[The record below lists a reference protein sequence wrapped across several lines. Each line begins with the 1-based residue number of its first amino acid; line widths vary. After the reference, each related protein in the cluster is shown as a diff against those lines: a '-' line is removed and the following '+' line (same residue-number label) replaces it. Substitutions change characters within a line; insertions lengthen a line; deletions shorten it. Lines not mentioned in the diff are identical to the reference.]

1 MMEDVT
7 IRNAPRF
14 GAGWRSGFLALVI
27 VVHTGIVVSIL
38 LQDRPIIWPLHNDT
52 IHRVGKAADFYAV
65 YHAGMNLNLGRRVY
79 ADLPDGVTPYWYPFR
94 YLLVVAV
101 IFQPLTRL
109 PPAAAWAAWVM
120 AVELLLIVFVIALWR
135 RLADHGARLVV
146 TALLLLNSPYFLELY
161 MGQFTFA
168 AAVLCYLALWLPAGP
183 VLYSASV
190 LLKPFTLA
198 TVPALMRR
206 RACWPHIALAVLL
219 LLLTAAPYFI
229 HYPNQWAFFFET
241 NFRLEGGLHA
251 GNYGLLRLV
260 NLVINALGG
269 KADGPLWE
277 TLTGLFRAGL
287 LGGTAALVW
296 LGRRELPWAGI
307 GALLLAH
314 FVTYQHVW
322 EHHLSAVSVIGATL
336 LLAPDASKRFR
347 LLALASLA
355 LLALPTPF
363 GIFDTAKDPAVFDPS
378 LDWPMWQSFMVA
390 APKVFPVLAL
400 YTAALRCL
408 LRSGLRSPAEALQRG
423 TTALRRAGQ
432 SSANP
437 QPRESS

>member
-1 MMEDVT
+1 MT
-7 IRNAPRF
+7 IRDTPRP
-14 GAGWRSGFLALVI
+14 GVGGGWRLGFLALVV
-27 VVHTGIVVSIL
+27 VVHAGIVASIL

-52 IHRVGKAADFYAV
+52 IHRVGKGADFYAA

-94 YLLVVAV
+94 YLPVVAV

-135 RLADHGARLVV
+135 RLADLNARLAV

-168 AAVLCYLALWLPAGP
+168 AAVLCYLALWLPAGA

-198 TVPALMRR
+198 TAPALMRR
-206 RACWPHIALAVLL
+206 RAYWPHVALAIVLL
-219 LLLTAAPYFI
+219 LLTSAPYFI
-229 HYPNQWAFFFET
+229 NYPNQWTFFFET
-241 NFRLEGGLHA
+241 NFRLTGGLHA

-260 NLVINALGG
+260 KLVVDELGD
-269 KADGPLWE
+269 KASGPLWE
-277 TLTGLFRAGL
+277 ALTGLFRVGL

-296 LGRRELPWAGI
+296 LARRESLWAGVA
-307 GALLLAH
+307 ALMLAH

-336 LLAPDASKRFR
+336 LLLPDASGRFK
-347 LLALASLA
+347 LLVLASLA

-363 GIFDTAKDPAVFDPS
+363 GIFDVARDPAVFDPS
-378 LDWPMWQSFMVA
+378 LDWPMWQSFLVA

-400 YTAALRCL
+400 YTAALLCL
-408 LRSGLRSPAEALQRG
+408 LRSGLRSPAAALLQR
-423 TTALRRAGQ
+423 ASVLRRAGQ
-432 SSANP
+432 GSANP